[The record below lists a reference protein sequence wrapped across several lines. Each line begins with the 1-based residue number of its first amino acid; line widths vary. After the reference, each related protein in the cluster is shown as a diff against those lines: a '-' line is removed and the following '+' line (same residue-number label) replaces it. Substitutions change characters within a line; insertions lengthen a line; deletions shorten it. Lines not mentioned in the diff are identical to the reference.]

1 MWNNLLKITLV
12 SYLWKRYKRTIIA
25 LPLLLL
31 YFWFVNL
38 VHHDII
44 AYATLNNDTSWLA
57 WSFLVKW
64 LFILV
69 GVAVFVFIH
78 VTAKTTNESRLSDVM
93 QHNLKDSLS
102 DNLKNSLKDKLKNSA
117 LKESG
122 SLTPE
127 AEEVFDRIR
136 NKKSLRSKAD
146 VVLEK
151 RQ

>member
-44 AYATLNNDTSWLA
+44 AYATLNNDTDWLG

-64 LFILV
+64 LFILL
-69 GVAVFVFIH
+69 GIAVFAFIH
-78 VTAKTTNESRLSDVM
+78 ATAKTVGESRLT
-93 QHNLKDSLS
+93 DSLQH
-102 DNLKNSLKDKLKNSA
+102 SLKDKLK
-117 LKESG
+117 G
-122 SLTPE
+122 SKSEENEPLSPQ
-127 AEEVFDRIR
+127 AEDVFDRIR
-136 NKKSLRSKAD
+136 TKKSLRSKAD
-146 VVLEK
+146 VVLAK
-151 RQ
+151 RK

>member
-44 AYATLNNDTSWLA
+44 AYATLNNDTSWLG
-57 WSFLVKW
+57 WTFLVKW
-64 LFILV
+64 LFILL

-78 VTAKTTNESRLSDVM
+78 ATAKTVGESRLADSLRGGVKG
-93 QHNLKDSLS
+93 NLKD
-102 DNLKNSLKDKLKNSA
+102 KPKESA
-117 LKESG
+117 LEDPDPLS
-122 SLTPE
+122 PE
-127 AEEVFDRIR
+127 TEDVFDRIR
-136 NKKSLRSKAD
+136 HKKSLRSKAD

>member
-12 SYLWKRYKRTIIA
+12 SYLWKRYKRTIVA

-44 AYATLNNDTSWLA
+44 AYTTLNDDTSWLA

-78 VTAKTTNESRLSDVM
+78 VTAKSTNENRLSDIM
-93 QHNLKDSLS
+93 QRNSKDNLKDSL
-102 DNLKNSLKDKLKNSA
+102 KNNAS
-117 LKESG
+117 KESEPL
-122 SLTPE
+122 SPE
-127 AEEVFDRIR
+127 AEDVFDRIR
-136 NKKSLRSKAD
+136 SKKSLRSKAD